1 MSLSVNLHFNH
12 ADTSKM
18 ATVPLKDNDL
28 EGTWTLDLEA
38 DGGRVVA
45 FLTVAQMHEIYFTIG
60 DAVLRYHEGK
70 KTLEINV

>member
-1 MSLSVNLHFNH
+1 MSLSANLHFNH

-18 ATVPLKDNDL
+18 EMVPLRNNDL

>member
-1 MSLSVNLHFNH
+1 MSLSANLHFNH

-18 ATVPLKDNDL
+18 AMVPLRDNDL

-45 FLTVAQMHEIYFTIG
+45 FLTVAQMHALYFTIG
-60 DAVLRYHEGK
+60 DALLRYSVGQ
-70 KTLEINV
+70 KTFEINV